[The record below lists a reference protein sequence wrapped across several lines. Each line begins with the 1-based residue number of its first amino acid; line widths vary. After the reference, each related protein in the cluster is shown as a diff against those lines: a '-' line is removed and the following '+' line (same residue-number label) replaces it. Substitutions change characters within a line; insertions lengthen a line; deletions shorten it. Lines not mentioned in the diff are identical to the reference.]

1 MILLILILYGT
12 VREGIQFKTGKKEVW
27 DMMKLSFVGTGEQKE
42 KTKQQKPKEV
52 FFFIIVKKK
61 I

>member
-1 MILLILILYGT
+1 
-12 VREGIQFKTGKKEVW
+12 
-27 DMMKLSFVGTGEQKE
+27 MMKLSFVGTGEQKE

-61 I
+61 INRTKGKRTYGI

>member
-12 VREGIQFKTGKKEVW
+12 VREGIQFETGKKEVW
-27 DMMKLSFVGTGEQKE
+27 HMMKLSFVGTGEQKE

-52 FFFIIVKKK
+52 CFFHYCKKK
-61 I
+61 N